1 MPPNRPDFL
10 IFGSPLIL
18 EEDILEV
25 IDTLKSGWI
34 GSGPKVKFFEE
45 GLKKFLGSDH
55 VVAVNS
61 CTSAL
66 SLALEIIGLKPGD
79 EVVTTPITFPAT
91 ANVIVHRGATPV
103 FVDVDGATGN
113 LDAEAIEKKI
123 TPQTKVI
130 LPVHLA
136 GRPCDMNKIT
146 ALAQAYKLYIVEDAA
161 HALEAEYQGLSAGTM
176 GDFGAFSFYPTK
188 SLTTGEG
195 GLLTTKN
202 PAWAHKARLLSLH
215 GISADAW
222 ERYSDSK
229 YRHYETLFPGYKYNL
244 TDMQAAL
251 GLRQIGRLKK
261 NLQQRTLIW
270 ELYDSLLSEMPG
282 IQTPAKPEPRTVHAR
297 HLYTIYVD
305 EKKAGISRDQ
315 LMIRLQE
322 LKVGTG
328 VHYTAIHLHR
338 FYREHFGFREG
349 DFPRAEWISQRTLS
363 LPLTAKMTLED
374 AEYVVEAIRFIL
386 AG

>member
-18 EEDILEV
+18 EEDIQEV

-34 GSGPKVKFFEE
+34 GSGPKVKYFEE

-103 FVDVDGATGN
+103 FVDVDVATGN

-123 TPQTKVI
+123 TPKTKVI

-146 ALAQAYKLYIVEDAA
+146 AIAQAYKLYVVEDAA

-202 PAWAHKARLLSLH
+202 QAWAHKARLLSLH
-215 GISADAW
+215 GISANAW

-261 NLQQRTLIW
+261 NLQQRILIW
-270 ELYDSLLSEMPG
+270 ELYDSLLGEMPG

-338 FYREHFGFREG
+338 FYREHFGFQEG
-349 DFPRAEWISQRTLS
+349 SLPRAEWISQRTLS
-363 LPLTAKMTLED
+363 LPLTAKMTRED

-386 AG
+386 VQ

>member
-34 GSGPKVKFFEE
+34 GSGPKVKVFEE
-45 GLKKFLGSDH
+45 GLKNFLGSDQ

-103 FVDVDGATGN
+103 FVDVDLATGN
-113 LDAEAIEKKI
+113 LDAEALEEKI
-123 TPQTKVI
+123 TPNTKVI

-136 GRPCDMNKIT
+136 GRPCDMNRIT
-146 ALAQAYKLYIVEDAA
+146 AIAQAYKLYVVEDAA
-161 HALEAEYQGLSAGTM
+161 HALEAEYQGVSAGTM
-176 GDFGAFSFYPTK
+176 GDFGAYSFYPTK

-202 PAWAHKARLLSLH
+202 PAWAHQARLLSLH
-215 GISADAW
+215 GISANAW

-229 YRHYETLFPGYKYNL
+229 YQHYETLFPGYKYNL

-251 GLRQIGRLKK
+251 GLRQIGRLKN
-261 NLQQRTLIW
+261 NLAQRTLIW
-270 ELYDSLLSEMPG
+270 ELYDNLLGEMPG
-282 IQTPAKPEPRTVHAR
+282 IQTPAKPEPQTVHAR

-305 EKKAGISRDQ
+305 EEKAGISRDQ

-338 FYREHFGFREG
+338 FYREHFGFQEG
-349 DFPRAEWISQRTLS
+349 SLPRAEWISQRTLS
-363 LPLTAKMTLED
+363 LPLTAKMTRED